1 MSDRAQS
8 RLYNIPAGASF
19 VDALAAG
26 LIEETRGDPTALAR
40 YRILLPTRRGCR
52 SLREAF
58 LRQSEGR
65 ATVLPRLTPL
75 GDIDEEELSMFGGL
89 EAGADAAALPPSI
102 APMRRQALLT
112 SLVRAYYARIEG
124 LPPSLDQ
131 AALLAAELARL
142 LDQVETERLSFDRL
156 KDIVADKSFSDH
168 WQKIL
173 DFLSIVT
180 KNWPGIL
187 AEQSALDPAD
197 RRNRLI
203 EAQRTLW
210 ERTPPD
216 HPVIVAGST
225 GSVPATADLIATV
238 ASLKQGRIVLAGLD
252 RDADETTWNAIS
264 GDPAHPQHGLA
275 LLLAKL
281 EVRPRDVAE
290 WRWPGEHTDQQ
301 GSRRAATRARIL
313 AEAMRPAATAERWQE
328 ARQHFDAAAIDPER
342 LLIALDG
349 LKRIDCPTPAE
360 EAATIALLMRGALE
374 VPGKRAALVTA
385 DRDLARRVA
394 AALKRWD
401 IAVDDSAGVP
411 LAETPPGS
419 FLQLLAEAVAAEFAP
434 VPLLSLLKHP
444 LAAGGTT
451 PPEFREQARALE
463 RAVLRG
469 PRPAPGFAGLRAA
482 LSNVDIAARGALEEF
497 VSRIEIHVAPLLHAV
512 DRDLA
517 AMVDA
522 HVESAERLATTDTHP
537 GATRLW
543 AGEAGEAAALFI
555 DALREAA
562 GQFPDPAFAEYPPLF
577 AALMRGQ
584 VVRPVWGKH
593 PRLAIWG
600 PLEARLQHVETM
612 ILGGLNEGSW
622 PPEIPSDAW
631 FSRPMRERF
640 GLPPAE
646 RRIGL
651 SAHDFTQAWTAP
663 EVYLTRSQRVAGT
676 PTVPAR
682 WLLRLDALLAA
693 CNLPATA
700 IRDDRWLGH
709 ALALDR
715 PRDDEMGPCDP
726 PAPTPPVAAR
736 PKRLSVTE
744 IGTWMSDPYALYAK
758 KILKLDELD
767 PIDEAPGA
775 RARGNFVHDALD
787 HFVKAHPEALPATAR
802 DILIGFGETAYRSV
816 LDRPELRAFWWPR
829 FERIVDWFL
838 DEEKERR
845 PLMAMLLSEIR
856 ARWQV
861 PGLDFE
867 LVAKIDRVEQRRDG
881 ALVIADYKTGYV
893 PHPNS
898 IELGYSPQLTL
909 EAAMARAGAL
919 PGIEHGEARALTLE
933 YWKLTGGNVAGEV
946 IEIASEADALELA
959 VEAEAGLRR
968 LVESFRKQKTP
979 YRSRPHPRYAPRFS
993 AYDHLARV
1001 AEWSAGGGDDS

>member
-1 MSDRAQS
+1 MSARAPS
-8 RLYNIPAGASF
+8 RLFNIPAGASF

-26 LIEETRGDPTALAR
+26 LIDETRGDPTALAR

-58 LRQSEGR
+58 LRQSEG
-65 ATVLPRLTPL
+65 AAMALPRLTPL
-75 GDIDEEELSMFGGL
+75 GDIDEEELTIFGGF
-89 EAGADAAALPPSI
+89 EAGPDAAALPPPI

-112 SLVRAYYARIEG
+112 RLVRAYYAREG
-124 LPPSLDQ
+124 LPPAADQ

-142 LDQVETERLSFDRL
+142 LDQVETERLSFDGLRTLVDDQRFAGHWDRIL
-156 KDIVADKSFSDH
+156 K
-168 WQKIL
+168 
-173 DFLSIVT
+173 FLAIVT
-180 KNWPGIL
+180 DNWPRIL
-187 AEQSALDPAD
+187 AAENALDPAD

-203 EAQRTLW
+203 EAQRALW

-225 GSVPATADLIATV
+225 GSVPATADLIEAV
-238 ASLKQGRIVLAGLD
+238 ARLKHGRIVLAGLD
-252 RDADETTWNAIS
+252 RDADDGTWREIAR
-264 GDPAHPQHGLA
+264 DPAHPQHGLA
-275 LLLAKL
+275 LLLARL
-281 EVRPRDVAE
+281 DMAPRHVE
-290 WRWPGEHTDQQ
+290 PWRWPGENSDRQ

-328 ARQHFDAAAIDPER
+328 ARQHFDEATIDNER

-401 IAVDDSAGVP
+401 IQIDDSAGQP

-419 FLQLLAEAVAAEFAP
+419 FLQLLAEAVAADFAP
-434 VPLLSLLKHP
+434 VPLLALLKHP
-444 LAAGGTT
+444 LAAGGMA
-451 PPEFREQARALE
+451 PPSFREQARALE

-482 LSNVDIAARGALEEF
+482 LSSVDVTVRGPLEEF
-497 VSRIEIHVAPLLHAV
+497 VSRIEIAVAPLLRAA

-522 HVESAERLATTDTHP
+522 HIESAERLATADAEA
-537 GATRLW
+537 GAVRLW
-543 AGEAGEAAALFI
+543 AGEAGEQAALFA

-562 GQFPDPAFAEYPPLF
+562 AQFPNPSFAEYPPLF

-584 VVRPVWGKH
+584 VVRPGWGRH

-600 PLEARLQHVETM
+600 PLEARLQHVELM

-622 PPEIPSDAW
+622 PPEMPSDAW
-631 FSRPMRERF
+631 FSRAMRKSFR
-640 GLPPAE
+640 LPPPE

-651 SAHDFTQAWTAP
+651 SAHDFTQACTAP
-663 EVYLTRSQRVAGT
+663 EVCLTRALRVAGT

-682 WLLRLDALLAA
+682 WLLRIDALLQA
-693 CNLPATA
+693 CGLKAET
-700 IRDDRWLGH
+700 IRDQRWLAH

-715 PRDDEMGPCDP
+715 PNDDAMGPCDP

-736 PKRLSVTE
+736 PTRLSVTD
-744 IGTWMSDPYALYAK
+744 IGTWMSDPYALYARR
-758 KILKLDELD
+758 ILRLEELD

-775 RARGNFVHDALD
+775 ADRGNFVHAALD
-787 HFVKAHPEALPATAR
+787 AFVRAHPHALPATAR
-802 DILIGFGETAYRSV
+802 EILFGLGEEAYGAA

-838 DEEKERR
+838 GEEAERR
-845 PLMAMLLSEIR
+845 PLIVALLSEIR
-856 ARWQV
+856 ATWEV
-861 PGLDFE
+861 PGLDFT
-867 LVAKIDRVEQRRDG
+867 LVAKIDRVERRRDG
-881 ALVIADYKTGYV
+881 SLIIADYKTGYV
-893 PHPNS
+893 PHQSS
-898 IELGYSPQLTL
+898 IELGYAPQLTL

-919 PGIEHGEARALTLE
+919 PGIASADARAIGLE
-933 YWKLTGGNVAGEV
+933 YWKLTGGTIAGEIV
-946 IEIASEADALELA
+946 DVATEDEALVLA
-959 VEAEAGLRR
+959 REAEQGLRR
-968 LVESFRKQKTP
+968 LVASFRKPKTP
-979 YRSRPHPRYAPRFS
+979 YRSRPHPLHAPRFS

-1001 AEWSAGGGDDS
+1001 AEWSAGGDDDR

>member
-1 MSDRAQS
+1 MSERAQS

-26 LIEETRGDPTALAR
+26 LIEETRGDPTALAG

-58 LRQSEGR
+58 LRQNEGK

-89 EAGADAAALPPSI
+89 EAGADAAALPPPI

-112 SLVRAYYARIEG
+112 TLVRAYFARIEG

-156 KDIVADKSFSDH
+156 QGLVTDRSFSEH

-173 DFLSIVT
+173 DFLAIVT

-187 AEQSALDPAD
+187 VDQKALDPAD

-203 EAQRTLW
+203 EAQRALW
-210 ERTPPD
+210 QRTPPD

-238 ASLKQGRIVLAGLD
+238 AGLKQGRIVLAGLD
-252 RDADETTWNAIS
+252 RDADDVTWSEIAK
-264 GDPAHPQHGLA
+264 DAAHPQHGLA

-281 EVRPRDVAE
+281 EVRPRDVEE
-290 WRWPGEHTDQQ
+290 WQWPGEHTDQQ

-328 ARQHFDAAAIDPER
+328 ARQHFDSATIDNER

-394 AALKRWD
+394 AALQRWD
-401 IAVDDSAGVP
+401 IAIDDSAGVP

-419 FLQLLAEAVAAEFAP
+419 FLQLLAEAIAADLAP

-444 LAAGGTT
+444 FAAGGTT
-451 PPEFREQARALE
+451 PPAFREQVRALE

-469 PRPAPGFAGLRAA
+469 PRPAPGFDGLRAA
-482 LSNVDIAARGALEEF
+482 LAGVELATRGALEEF
-497 VSRIEIHVAPLLHAV
+497 VSRIEIHIAPLLHATG
-512 DRDLA
+512 RDLA

-522 HVESAERLATTDTHP
+522 HVESAERLATTDTQP
-537 GATRLW
+537 GAARLW

-562 GQFPDPAFAEYPPLF
+562 AQFPDPAFAEYPPLF
-577 AALMRGQ
+577 AALVRGQ
-584 VVRPVWGKH
+584 VVRPGWGRH

-622 PPEIPSDAW
+622 PPELPSDAW
-631 FSRPMRERF
+631 FSRPMRESF
-640 GLPPAE
+640 GLPPPE

-651 SAHDFTQAWTAP
+651 SAHDFTQACTAP
-663 EVYLTRSQRVAGT
+663 EVYLTRSLRVAGT

-682 WLLRLDALLAA
+682 WLLRIDALLAA
-693 CNLPATA
+693 CGIQIAA

-709 ALALDR
+709 ALSLDR
-715 PRDDEMGPCDP
+715 PHDDEIGACKP

-736 PKRLSVTE
+736 PKRLSVTD

-758 KILKLDELD
+758 RILKLNELD

-775 RARGNFVHDALD
+775 ADRGNFVHDALD
-787 HFVKAHPEALPATAR
+787 HFVKAHPDALPEKSR
-802 DILIGFGETAYRSV
+802 DILIGFGETAYKSV

-838 DEEKERR
+838 HEEEARR
-845 PLMAMLLSEIR
+845 PSIAMLLSEIR
-856 ARWQV
+856 ASWEV

-881 ALVIADYKTGYV
+881 SLVIADYKTGYV
-893 PHPNS
+893 PTQNS
-898 IELGYSPQLTL
+898 VAYGYAPQLTL

-919 PGIEHGEARALTLE
+919 PGIHHADVRSLTLE
-933 YWKLTGGNVAGEV
+933 YWKLTGSSIAGTV
-946 IEIASEADALELA
+946 IKVPKEGDALTLA
-959 VEAEAGLRR
+959 LEAEAGLRQ
-968 LVESFRKQKTP
+968 LVQAFRKQKTP
-979 YRSRPHPRYAPRFS
+979 YPSRPHPRYAPRFS

-1001 AEWSAGGGDDS
+1001 AEWSSGGGDDS

>member
-1 MSDRAQS
+1 MSERASS

-26 LIEETRGDPTALAR
+26 LIEETRSDPTALAH

-58 LRQSEGR
+58 LRQSEGT
-65 ATVLPRLTPL
+65 AMVLPRLTPL
-75 GDIDEEELSMFGGL
+75 GDIDEEELSVFGGL
-89 EAGADAAALPPSI
+89 EAGPEAAALAPPI

-112 SLVRAYYARIEG
+112 SLVRAYYARLEG

-156 KDIVADKSFSDH
+156 QDLVADRRFSDH

-173 DFLSIVT
+173 DFLAIVT
-180 KNWPGIL
+180 RNWPGVL
-187 AEQSALDPAD
+187 ADQNALDPAD

-203 EAQRTLW
+203 DAQRAHW
-210 ERTPPD
+210 ERNPTD

-238 ASLKQGRIVLAGLD
+238 AGLKQGRIVLAGLD
-252 RDADETTWNAIS
+252 RDADETTWKAIA

-281 EVRPRDVAE
+281 EARPRDVTE
-290 WRWPGEHTDQQ
+290 WRWPGEHTDKQ

-328 ARQHFDAAAIDPER
+328 ARQHFDAATIDNER

-374 VPGKRAALVTA
+374 APGKRAALVTA

-419 FLQLLAEAVAAEFAP
+419 LLQLLAEAVAADFAP
-434 VPLLSLLKHP
+434 VPLLALLKHP
-444 LAAGGTT
+444 LAAGGTS
-451 PPEFREQARALE
+451 PSAFREQARALE

-482 LSNVDIAARGALEEF
+482 LSIVDVSLRGPLEEF
-497 VSRIEIHVAPLLHAV
+497 VSRIEIHISPLLHAV
-512 DRDLA
+512 DRDLV

-522 HVESAERLATTDTHP
+522 HIESAERLATTDAAA
-537 GATRLW
+537 GAVRLW

-562 GQFPDPAFAEYPPLF
+562 PQFPAPGFAEYPPLF

-584 VVRPVWGKH
+584 VVRPGWGRH

-600 PLEARLQHVETM
+600 PLEARLQQVETM

-622 PPEIPSDAW
+622 PPEMPSDAW
-631 FSRPMRERF
+631 FSRPMRAAF
-640 GLPPAE
+640 GLPPPE

-651 SAHDFTQAWTAP
+651 SAHDFTQACTAP
-663 EVYLTRSQRVAGT
+663 EVYLTRSLRVAGT

-682 WLLRLDALLAA
+682 WLLRLDALLVA
-693 CNLPATA
+693 CNVPTA
-700 IRDDRWLGH
+700 SIRDDRWLGH

-715 PRDDEMGPCDP
+715 PRDDEIRPCDP
-726 PAPTPPVAAR
+726 PAPKPPVAAR
-736 PKRLSVTE
+736 PTRLSVTE

-758 KILKLDELD
+758 KILNLKELD

-775 RARGNFVHDALD
+775 ADRGNFVHDALD
-787 HFVKAHPEALPATAR
+787 RFVKAHPDTLPANAR
-802 DILIGFGETAYRSV
+802 DVLVGLGETAYKSV

-838 DEEKERR
+838 AEEAQRR
-845 PLMAMLLSEIR
+845 PLMAVLLSEIR
-856 ARWQV
+856 ATWQV
-861 PGLDFE
+861 PDLDFT
-867 LVAKIDRVEQRRDG
+867 LVAKIDRVEQRQDG
-881 ALVIADYKTGYV
+881 SLVIADYKTGSV
-893 PHPNS
+893 PTRNS
-898 IELGYSPQLTL
+898 VEFGYAPQLTL

-919 PGIEHGEARALTLE
+919 PGIAHGAARELSLE
-933 YWKLTGGNVAGEV
+933 YWRLTGNQIAGAV
-946 IEIASEADALELA
+946 IGIAGEADALRLA
-959 VEAEAGLRR
+959 LEAEQGLRR
-968 LVESFRKQKTP
+968 LVQSFQKQKTP
-979 YRSRPHPRYAPRFS
+979 YPSRPHPLYAPHFS

-1001 AEWSAGGGDDS
+1001 AEWSSSGSERG